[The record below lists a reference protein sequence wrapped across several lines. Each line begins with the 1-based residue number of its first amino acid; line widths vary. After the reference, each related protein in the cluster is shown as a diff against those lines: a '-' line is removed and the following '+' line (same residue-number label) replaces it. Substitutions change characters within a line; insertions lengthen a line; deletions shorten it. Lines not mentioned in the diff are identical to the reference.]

1 MLRDFRIFLRH
12 VWVVAYLVRHITLML
27 LGVLAVLSV
36 VLCSVERMSYGEAL
50 YLTVMT
56 GLTVAYGDVVPQTMA
71 GRVICSVIGLLGV
84 IAVGVTVAVANN
96 AVILLIKDKEKGLP
110 PRP

>member
-1 MLRDFRIFLRH
+1 MLRDFRIFLGH

-27 LGVLAVLSV
+27 LGVLAALSV
-36 VLCSVERMSYGEAL
+36 VLCWVEAMSYADAL

-56 GLTVAYGDVVPQTMA
+56 GLTVAYGDVVPKTPA
-71 GRVICSVIGLLGV
+71 GRVICAVVGLLGV

-96 AVILLIKDKEKGLP
+96 AVILLIKDKQNG
-110 PRP
+110 R